1 MHQFIKRFVRN
12 CHTCKRFKSSRQR
25 YQDWLRSLS
34 SSKRRWRD
42 VFMNYVK
49 SLNFSIFMRIIY
61 RYILVFIDRLFKMR
75 HFVFISTMKV
85 DEVANSFYQNVW
97 KLHDLLDVLISNRD
111 AQFIFDFWKLM
122 CKRLKI
128 DVKLFI
134 EYYSKIDDQIERIN
148 VIMKHYLRAY
158 INYMQDDWA

>member
-1 MHQFIKRFVRN
+1 
-12 CHTCKRFKSSRQR
+12 
-25 YQDWLRSLS
+25 
-34 SSKRRWRD
+34 
-42 VFMNYVK
+42 MNYVR
-49 SLNFSIFMRIIY
+49 SLNLSIFMRIIY
-61 RYILVFIDRLFKMR
+61 RYILIFIDQLFKMR
-75 HFVFISTMKV
+75 HFVLISMMKV
-85 DEVANSFYQNVW
+85 NEVANSFYQNVW

-134 EYYSKIDDQIERIN
+134 EYHSKIDDQIEKVN

-158 INYMQDDWA
+158 INYMQDDWT

>member
-1 MHQFIKRFVRN
+1 
-12 CHTCKRFKSSRQR
+12 
-25 YQDWLRSLS
+25 
-34 SSKRRWRD
+34 
-42 VFMNYVK
+42 MNYVK

-85 DEVANSFYQNVW
+85 EKVANSFYQNVW
-97 KLHDLLDVLISNRD
+97 KLHDLLDALISNRD
-111 AQFIFDFWKLM
+111 TQFIFDFWKLM
-122 CKRLKI
+122 CRRLKI

-134 EYYSKIDDQIERIN
+134 EYHSKIDDQIERVN

-158 INYMQDDWA
+158 VNYIQNDWAQWLSDAEFASNNIDFFSVLAFSFLVNFE

>member
-12 CHTCKRFKSSRQR
+12 CHTCKKFKSSRQR

-34 SSKRRWRD
+34 SFERRWRD
-42 VFMNYVK
+42 VFMNYVR

-61 RYILVFIDRLFKMR
+61 RYILIFIDRLFKMR
-75 HFVFISTMKV
+75 HFVLILTMKIN
-85 DEVANSFYQNVW
+85 EVAISFYQNVW
-97 KLHDLLDVLISNRD
+97 KLHDFLDILISNRD

-122 CKRLKI
+122 CRRLKI

-134 EYYSKIDDQIERIN
+134 EYHSKIDN
-148 VIMKHYLRAY
+148 
-158 INYMQDDWA
+158 